1 MVLRGLR
8 STRRKP
14 PSPRPRPEQNVK
26 FNAPSHAHCPA
37 SSGDSGSN
45 PMHAQSPLS
54 TNASS
59 TVLPSPKFAMG
70 ISTQTTPIHRH
81 SVSNIPKHTPH
92 TFSLSQQSSA
102 PPPSPFPQVA
112 DTPTSPLSHSQTPG
126 PSLSQTSLTTNHTRP
141 QHSPSSD
148 STDLLHAL
156 NYAFQIQNTASQV
169 QNAASQTLTQLVETV
184 IAVAQGQGLDTSIIQ
199 NYLAT
204 LPMSPSLIQQPP
216 PSHKQDS
223 FLHPVEEHPAS
234 SVSDPPFEG
243 VDKSPASTPTP
254 CNLAVSEPSLPP
266 KRKRKSLDIPPA
278 KKVASNSRQNPSAE
292 HPESSQPERSIFST
306 KNGRP
311 ILVFIQI
318 DTRGRHEIVHLVKVS
333 L

>member
-1 MVLRGLR
+1 M
-8 STRRKP
+8 P
-14 PSPRPRPEQNVK
+14 
-26 FNAPSHAHCPA
+26 
-37 SSGDSGSN
+37 
-45 PMHAQSPLS
+45 AQSPLS

-59 TVLPSPKFAMG
+59 SVLPSPKFATG
-70 ISTQTTPIHRH
+70 ISTQTTPIRRH
-81 SVSNIPKHTPH
+81 SASNIPQHTPH
-92 TFSLSQQSSA
+92 NLSSSQQSSA
-102 PPPSPFPQVA
+102 SPFPQVA
-112 DTPTSPLSHSQTPG
+112 DLPTSPHSHSQTPG
-126 PSLSQTSLTTNHTRP
+126 TSLSQTSLTTNHARP
-141 QHSPSSD
+141 QHSPSSG

-204 LPMSPSLIQQPP
+204 LSMSPSLIQQPP

-223 FLHPVEEHPAS
+223 ALRSVEEHPAS

-254 CNLAVSEPSLPP
+254 CNLAASEPSLPP
-266 KRKRKSLDIPPA
+266 KRKRKSIDIPPA
-278 KKVASNSRQNPSAE
+278 KKVALNSRQNPSGE
-292 HPESSQPERSIFST
+292 HPESSQPGRGIFST

-311 ILVFIQI
+311 MLVFVQI
-318 DTRGRHEIVHLVKVS
+318 DTRGRHEIVQLVKVG